1 MFFSLTCLSSL
12 SVLFPASSSNPREP
26 PPPPPRRAHPR
37 CHFPYLY
44 SYSISQYTSE
54 YRIAL
59 LLFVVFFS
67 SLSIS
72 LSLSLIY
79 IYIYSEFPSS
89 VAARVCVF
97 TISSFRLRGPASSP
111 FFVDVGCLD
120 STVTAKTAN
129 ERPGNPRERREK
141 IQSRAN

>member
-1 MFFSLTCLSSL
+1 MFFSLTCISSL
-12 SVLFPASSSNPREP
+12 SVLFPASSSNPREPPP

-59 LLFVVFFS
+59 LLIVVFIS

-89 VAARVCVF
+89 VAARVCLF
-97 TISSFRLRGPASSP
+97 QSSP
-111 FFVDVGCLD
+111 PPFVCVAQRRRPFLLTSSYLD
-120 STVTAKTAN
+120 STVTAN

-141 IQSRAN
+141 NSI